1 MPNSYSHDHTPFML
15 WSRGK
20 GGNGPC
26 PCCRTWGTVK
36 PNFLLWASAEAG
48 EEVAD
53 RYRRTY
59 PGQEFIVSA
68 TKPAESEK

>member
-1 MPNSYSHDHTPFML
+1 MKYSHDHTPFML

-26 PCCRTWGTVK
+26 TCCRTWGVVK
-36 PNFLLWASAEAG
+36 PNFLLFPNVDSG

-53 RYRRTY
+53 RYRKLY
-59 PGQEFIVSA
+59 PAQEFIVA
-68 TKPAESEK
+68 TSKPAD